1 MWPFSTEV
9 KISDTAGEHF
19 FECIDGLLRRSFGAT
34 LDSQSDGE
42 MELTRYDYQTQLGKI
57 AIISEGMAGTS
68 LVGSRKAID
77 AILNAAKEDSEIA
90 KHLA

>member
-1 MWPFSTEV
+1 
-9 KISDTAGEHF
+9 
-19 FECIDGLLRRSFGAT
+19 
-34 LDSQSDGE
+34 